1 MHIMKKLILTLLLIL
16 FRCIVIKS
24 IRSENEYLWQPIKTI
39 GMEFSS
45 YEIQAYLDHKN
56 MTKCWQLNM
65 NSSCFQ
71 SIISKSIWL
80 TILPNITISQ
90 PSMKDSQNN
99 YDSRF
104 DWHWSRLN
112 WWRFFCTSLF
122 QGVSLKIGQ
131 ILINHPLKCLEIHSH
146 VFYSKYMQITSTTS
160 DTFTLKYQ

>member
-112 WWRFFCTSLF
+112 WWKFFCTSLF
-122 QGVSLKIGQ
+122 QGVLSKIILNFDQSLSQ
-131 ILINHPLKCLEIHSH
+131 MFRNSFAYFLFQMYANNFHNFWYPHS
-146 VFYSKYMQITSTTS
+146 
-160 DTFTLKYQ
+160 